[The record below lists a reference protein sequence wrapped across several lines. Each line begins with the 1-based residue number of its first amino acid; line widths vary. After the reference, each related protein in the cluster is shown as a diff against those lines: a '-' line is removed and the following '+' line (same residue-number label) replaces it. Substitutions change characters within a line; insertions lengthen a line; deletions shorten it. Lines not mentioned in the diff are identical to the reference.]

1 MISLVAWEEWKCR
14 NSRLSREGPWRRWH
28 ASLEQKMPSIWTIV
42 VNIYVSRKIRFV
54 ADLSEQIR
62 ECHYKLYQV
71 ILRDVTNLWR
81 EGKSWARWPLQF
93 KSPHIVECQLNRLLS
108 FHLSFYHIS
117 SLLRTSSVLKSFIF
131 RALYI
136 LNPFPLLLLFIR
148 LYMNQLVIFKYAYL

>member
-1 MISLVAWEEWKCR
+1 MHLR
-14 NSRLSREGPWRRWH
+14 N
-28 ASLEQKMPSIWTIV
+28 EQKMPSIWTIV

-108 FHLSFYHIS
+108 FHLSFYHIF

-131 RALYI
+131 RAQQNQLSI
-136 LNPFPLLLLFIR
+136 FLTLLFLSCYQIVHEPTCNFQICLQIIEMGIR
-148 LYMNQLVIFKYAYL
+148 LYKSLRDYHQKLF